1 MRFLELLVLPLV
13 ILFRLLRRPFLLRA
27 RRRAAGKD
35 GWVELELEGAVVDYR
50 PAPEPLYR
58 RLMPWRE
65 GPRLVTLIGFE
76 RLVHELKTDPRA
88 KGLLLRF
95 GDAALSWKSA
105 AQIHQLLAELRAANK
120 EVITWI
126 AHGAA
131 NREYLAASGARQ
143 LWSLPAAIFA
153 PVGVASSGLFFKET
167 LDRLGVRFEVR
178 AAGKYKSAPDAV
190 TRVDRS
196 EADREQTSAI
206 VARLDSALSAAMAR
220 GRGITEAEAI
230 AKIDAAPSSGARAV
244 ELGLVDALVYDEDVT
259 RKLAPLTESKEP
271 PELVDARAYLAKRRP
286 PPVVQRRRKVVGIV
300 EVHGSIVERGGPWG
314 EAMGNA
320 MATERAV
327 VADLRAAGLSRQVG
341 AVVLHVDSRGG
352 SVIASDAILGAVRRL
367 NEEKP
372 VIACFGDVAASGGY
386 YVACGARA
394 IVASPLT
401 ITGSIG
407 VFAMMPTWPELGA
420 RLGLHADVIKNRRH
434 ASLFDPW
441 RTPSD
446 EERAHGQ
453 AEVLGMYEAFLA
465 HVAAARKQDRDWVHA
480 LAQGRVWMG
489 EDAKERGLVDGL
501 GGLKEAIERAKAE
514 AKVRFDEDPKLI
526 RAKKPLPRPDPPEEE
541 DKKPPAALLEA
552 LWALP
557 VAEAT
562 LIKEILSLL
571 LSSPTERRAFAYDPS
586 GLVG

>member
-1 MRFLELLVLPLV
+1 MRFLELLALPLV
-13 ILFRLLRRPFLLRA
+13 ILFRLLRRPFQLRA

-35 GWVELELEGAVVDYR
+35 GWIELELEGAVVDYR

-76 RLVHELKTDPRA
+76 RLVHELKTDPKA
-88 KGLLLRF
+88 KGLLLRL

-105 AQIHQLLAELRAANK
+105 AQIHQLLSELRAANK

-131 NREYLAASGARQ
+131 NREYLAVSAARQ
-143 LWSLPAAIFA
+143 IWALPAAMFA
-153 PVGVASSGLFFKET
+153 PVGVASSGLFLKET

-178 AAGKYKSAPDAV
+178 AAGKYKSAPDAL

-206 VARLDSALSAAMAR
+206 VDRIDAALSSAIAR
-220 GRGITEAEAI
+220 GRGISESEAI
-230 AKIDAAPSSGARAV
+230 AKIDGAPTSGKRAV
-244 ELGLVDALVYDEDVT
+244 ELGLIDALVYDEDVP
-259 RKLAPLTESKEP
+259 RQLAPLTESKKP
-271 PELVDARAYLAKRRP
+271 PELVDAREYLVKRRP
-286 PPVVQRRRKVVGIV
+286 KPIVRRRGKVVSIV

-327 VADLRAAGLSRQVG
+327 VADLRAAGLSKQVA

-352 SVIASDAILGAVRRL
+352 SVVASDAMLGAVRRL

-407 VFAMMPTWPELGA
+407 VFAMMPTWPELSA
-420 RLGLHADVIKNRRH
+420 RLGLHPDVIKNRRH

-441 RTPSD
+441 RAPSE

-453 AEVLGMYEAFLA
+453 AEVEGMYEAFLA
-465 HVAAARKQDRDWVHA
+465 HVATARKKDRDWAHA
-480 LAQGRVWMG
+480 LAQGRVWMA

-501 GGLKEAIERAKAE
+501 GGLNEAIERAKAE
-514 AKVRFDEDPKLI
+514 VKARFEDDPRLI

-541 DKKPPAALLEA
+541 EKKPPAALLDA
-552 LWALP
+552 LWAMP
-557 VAEAT
+557 RAEAT
-562 LIKEILSLL
+562 LVKEILSLL
-571 LSSPTERRAFAYDPS
+571 LSTPAERRAFAYDPR
-586 GLVG
+586 GLD